1 MKPSSCGPCGG
12 GLTIIA
18 NAPNPAGVAIL
29 KKYFNNEVSPGGIFT
44 GALAP
49 TIIFWFIFLIFRGI
63 ASPLP
68 AVRITN
74 TSRLKG
80 AIANQFNINLDE
92 RMIQMAATDASIEN
106 VIAREILDSRGNPTV
121 EVEVRLSGG
130 ASARAGV
137 PSGASTGAREAIE
150 LRDGD
155 KNRFNGKGVLK
166 AVENVNGVIYDKIKG
181 HDAAHQAEIDDI
193 LIELDGSPNKG
204 KLGANAILGVSLAV
218 ARAAA
223 KAADQPLFRYLSPN
237 GAGRL
242 PVPMLNIMNG
252 GAHARWQGS
261 DFQEYM
267 VAPYGA
273 ESFREALRWSS
284 EIFQAL
290 RAVLM
295 EAGHHVGVGDEG
307 GFSPNVSSNE
317 EPLQLIVKGIEKA
330 GLKPGP
336 DVGICLDPA
345 ASEFYEDGQYNLRTE
360 NRTCSSDEM
369 VDYFERL
376 IDTYPICSIE
386 DGLAEDDWSGWQILN
401 QRLGDRIELIGDDL
415 FVTNIEYIRRGI
427 EEHSANAVLIKL
439 NQIGTLSE
447 TIKAVQMCREVGW
460 GACVSH
466 RSGETIDSF
475 IADMTVALDTGHLK
489 TGAPCRGERV
499 EKYNQLLRIEEEL
512 GSKAQYAGKNG
523 FIRPVRF

>member
-1 MKPSSCGPCGG
+1 
-12 GLTIIA
+12 
-18 NAPNPAGVAIL
+18 
-29 KKYFNNEVSPGGIFT
+29 
-44 GALAP
+44 
-49 TIIFWFIFLIFRGI
+49 
-63 ASPLP
+63 
-68 AVRITN
+68 
-74 TSRLKG
+74 
-80 AIANQFNINLDE
+80 
-92 RMIQMAATDASIEN
+92 
-106 VIAREILDSRGNPTV
+106 V
-121 EVEVRLSGG
+121 EVEVNLTGG
-130 ASARAGV
+130 AKARAGV
-137 PSGASTGAREAIE
+137 PSGASTGTREAIE

-155 KNRFNGKGVLK
+155 NTRFNGKGVLQ
-166 AVENVNGVIYDKIKG
+166 AVENVNRGINEKIAG
-181 HDAAHQAEIDDI
+181 LDAAHQTEIDNI
-193 LIELDGSPNKG
+193 LIELDGTPNKG
-204 KLGANAILGVSLAV
+204 RLGANAILGVSLAV

-223 KAADQPLFRYLSPN
+223 LASNVPLFRYLSSD
-237 GAGRL
+237 GTGRL

-284 EIFQAL
+284 EIYQAL

-345 ASEFYEDGQYNLRTE
+345 ASEFYEDGRYNLRTE
-360 NRTCSSDEM
+360 NRTCSSQEM
-369 VDYFERL
+369 VDYLHKL

-386 DGLAEDDWSGWQILN
+386 DGLAEDDWDGWQVLN
-401 QRLGDRIELIGDDL
+401 QRLGDGIELIGDDL
-415 FVTNIEYIRRGI
+415 FVTNVEYIKRGI
-427 EEHSANAVLIKL
+427 LERSANAVLIKL
-439 NQIGTLSE
+439 NQIGTLTE
-447 TIKAVQMCREVGW
+447 TIKAVQMCREAGW

-512 GSKAQYAGKNG
+512 GSEAKYAGKEG

>member
-1 MKPSSCGPCGG
+1 MASTDTK
-12 GLTIIA
+12 LEK
-18 NAPNPAGVAIL
+18 VA
-29 KKYFNNEVSPGGIFT
+29 
-44 GALAP
+44 
-49 TIIFWFIFLIFRGI
+49 
-63 ASPLP
+63 
-68 AVRITN
+68 
-74 TSRLKG
+74 
-80 AIANQFNINLDE
+80 
-92 RMIQMAATDASIEN
+92 
-106 VIAREILDSRGNPTV
+106 AREILDSRGNPTV
-121 EVEVRLSGG
+121 EVEVSLAGG
-130 ASARAGV
+130 VRARAGV

-155 KNRFNGKGVLK
+155 KQRFNGKGVLQ
-166 AVENVNGVIYDKIKG
+166 AVENVNRVINEKIAG
-181 HDAAHQAEIDDI
+181 LDAANQAEIDNI
-193 LIELDGSPNKG
+193 LIELDGTPNKG
-204 KLGANAILGVSLAV
+204 RLGANALLGVSLAV

-223 KAADQPLFRYLSPN
+223 LAANVPLFRYLSRD
-237 GAGRL
+237 GDGRL

-273 ESFREALRWSS
+273 DSFREALRWSS
-284 EIFQAL
+284 EIYQAL

-330 GLKPGP
+330 GLKPGA

-345 ASEFYEDGQYNLRTE
+345 SSEFYEDGRYNLRTE
-360 NRTCSSDEM
+360 NRTCSSQEM
-369 VDYFERL
+369 VDYLQKL
-376 IDTYPICSIE
+376 IETYPICSIE
-386 DGLAEDDWSGWQILN
+386 DGLAEDDWEGWQVLN
-401 QRLGDRIELIGDDL
+401 QRLGESIELIGDDL
-415 FVTNIEYIRRGI
+415 FVTNVEYIKRGI
-427 EEHSANAVLIKL
+427 QEGSANAVLIKL

-447 TIKAVQMCREVGW
+447 TIAAVQMCREAGW

-475 IADMTVALDTGHLK
+475 IADMTVGLDTGHLK

-512 GSKAQYAGKNG
+512 GSAAKYAGKEG